1 MKAIEFEEMKKVDIR
16 TVELNILE
24 DLDKIDVDKSLT
36 KEERLLDFITKIKNP
51 FCFICNGMVVKTSY
65 SNTKDSLEDKLV
77 QLCLSMG
84 YCSEVCISHCKK

>member
-24 DLDKIDVDKSLT
+24 DLDKIDVDKSIN
-36 KEERLLDFITKIKNP
+36 KEERLLDYITKIKNP

-65 SNTKDSLEDKLV
+65 SNTRDSLEDKLV
-77 QLCLSMG
+77 Q
-84 YCSEVCISHCKK
+84 

>member
-16 TVELNILE
+16 TVELIILE

-77 QLCLSMG
+77 QLCLSM
-84 YCSEVCISHCKK
+84 EVN

>member
-24 DLDKIDVDKSLT
+24 ELDKIDVDKSLT

-77 QLCLSMG
+77 QLCLSM
-84 YCSEVCISHCKK
+84 EVN

>member
-36 KEERLLDFITKIKNP
+36 KDERLLDFITKIKNP

-77 QLCLSMG
+77 QLCLSM
-84 YCSEVCISHCKK
+84 EVN

>member
-36 KEERLLDFITKIKNP
+36 KQERLLDFITKIKNP

-77 QLCLSMG
+77 QLCLSM
-84 YCSEVCISHCKK
+84 EVN

>member
-77 QLCLSMG
+77 QLCLSMEHS
-84 YCSEVCISHCKK
+84 C

>member
-24 DLDKIDVDKSLT
+24 DLDKIEVDKSLT
-36 KEERLLDFITKIKNP
+36 KEECLLDFITKIKNP

-77 QLCLSMG
+77 QLCLSM
-84 YCSEVCISHCKK
+84 EVN

>member
-51 FCFICNGMVVKTSY
+51 FCFICNGMVIKTSY

-77 QLCLSMG
+77 QLCLSM
-84 YCSEVCISHCKK
+84 EVN

>member
-1 MKAIEFEEMKKVDIR
+1 MKATEFEEMKKVDIR

-24 DLDKIDVDKSLT
+24 DLDKIEVDKSLT

-77 QLCLSMG
+77 QLCLSM
-84 YCSEVCISHCKK
+84 EVN

>member
-24 DLDKIDVDKSLT
+24 DLDKNDVDKSLT

-77 QLCLSMG
+77 QLCLSM
-84 YCSEVCISHCKK
+84 EVN

>member
-51 FCFICNGMVVKTSY
+51 FCHEKKMV
-65 SNTKDSLEDKLV
+65 LL
-77 QLCLSMG
+77 
-84 YCSEVCISHCKK
+84 

>member
-77 QLCLSMG
+77 QFCLSM
-84 YCSEVCISHCKK
+84 EVN

>member
-1 MKAIEFEEMKKVDIR
+1 MYEFEEMKKVDIR

-77 QLCLSMG
+77 QLCLSM
-84 YCSEVCISHCKK
+84 EVN

>member
-36 KEERLLDFITKIKNP
+36 KEERLLDFITEIKNP

-77 QLCLSMG
+77 QLCLSM
-84 YCSEVCISHCKK
+84 EVN

>member
-16 TVELNILE
+16 TVELNILG
-24 DLDKIDVDKSLT
+24 DLDKIEVDKSLT
-36 KEERLLDFITKIKNP
+36 KEERLLDFIAKIKNP

-77 QLCLSMG
+77 QLCLSM
-84 YCSEVCISHCKK
+84 EVN

>member
-1 MKAIEFEEMKKVDIR
+1 MKALEFEEKKKVDIR

-77 QLCLSMG
+77 QLCLSM
-84 YCSEVCISHCKK
+84 EVN

>member
-24 DLDKIDVDKSLT
+24 DLDKIEVDKSLT

-51 FCFICNGMVVKTSY
+51 FCFIRNGMVVKTSY

-77 QLCLSMG
+77 QLCLSM
-84 YCSEVCISHCKK
+84 EVN

>member
-77 QLCLSMG
+77 
-84 YCSEVCISHCKK
+84 

>member
-51 FCFICNGMVVKTSY
+51 FCFICNGMVVKTTY

-77 QLCLSMG
+77 QLCLSM
-84 YCSEVCISHCKK
+84 EVN

>member
-65 SNTKDSLEDKLV
+65 SNT
-77 QLCLSMG
+77 
-84 YCSEVCISHCKK
+84 

>member
-51 FCFICNGMVVKTSY
+51 FCFNCNGMVVKTSY

-77 QLCLSMG
+77 QLCLSM
-84 YCSEVCISHCKK
+84 EVN

>member
-51 FCFICNGMVVKTSY
+51 FCFICNGMVVKPSY

-77 QLCLSMG
+77 QLCLSM
-84 YCSEVCISHCKK
+84 EVN

>member
-16 TVELNILE
+16 TVELNILG

-77 QLCLSMG
+77 QLCLSM
-84 YCSEVCISHCKK
+84 EVN

>member
-36 KEERLLDFITKIKNP
+36 KEERLLDFIIKIKNP

-77 QLCLSMG
+77 QLCLSM
-84 YCSEVCISHCKK
+84 EVN

>member
-65 SNTKDSLEDKLV
+65 SNTKDSLEALFEW
-77 QLCLSMG
+77 G
-84 YCSEVCISHCKK
+84 

>member
-1 MKAIEFEEMKKVDIR
+1 MKAIEFEEMKKH
-16 TVELNILE
+16 TVYGCEILE
-24 DLDKIDVDKSLT
+24 KFKQEDKSLT

-77 QLCLSMG
+77 QLCLSM
-84 YCSEVCISHCKK
+84 EVN

>member
-36 KEERLLDFITKIKNP
+36 KEERLLDFITKIKNQ
-51 FCFICNGMVVKTSY
+51 FCLFCNGLVVKTS
-65 SNTKDSLEDKLV
+65 
-77 QLCLSMG
+77 
-84 YCSEVCISHCKK
+84 

>member
-77 QLCLSMG
+77 QLCVCM
-84 YCSEVCISHCKK
+84 EVN

>member
-77 QLCLSMG
+77 QLFLSM
-84 YCSEVCISHCKK
+84 EVN

>member
-16 TVELNILE
+16 TVELNIIE
-24 DLDKIDVDKSLT
+24 DLDKIEVDKSLT
-36 KEERLLDFITKIKNP
+36 KEERMLDFITKIKNP

-77 QLCLSMG
+77 QLCLSM
-84 YCSEVCISHCKK
+84 EVN

>member
-24 DLDKIDVDKSLT
+24 DLDKIEVDKSLT

-77 QLCLSMG
+77 QLCLNM
-84 YCSEVCISHCKK
+84 EVN

>member
-1 MKAIEFEEMKKVDIR
+1 MKAIEFEEMKNVDIR

-24 DLDKIDVDKSLT
+24 DLDKIEVDKSLT

-77 QLCLSMG
+77 QLCLSM
-84 YCSEVCISHCKK
+84 EVN

>member
-1 MKAIEFEEMKKVDIR
+1 MKAIEFEEMKKEDIR

-77 QLCLSMG
+77 QLCLSM
-84 YCSEVCISHCKK
+84 EVN